1 MLLCFN
7 FIWSLVL
14 VVSYIISCVFSKH
27 FSNLLNFISILLMFI
42 SQLIHCG
49 SWHTWVGSTSSTIKT
64 AHHQI
69 AVIVILILMIYYVT
83 LPHLIIWVL
92 LVVAI
97 IPSLS
102 VLLLFFSTWIFSL
115 FRFWDIFGEFI
126 GSVSGGSFFHWLFG
140 LRRFPTV

>member
-14 VVSYIISCVFSKH
+14 VVSYIISCVFSEH

-42 SQLIHCG
+42 SQLIDCG
-49 SWHTWVGSTSSTIKT
+49 RWHTWVGSTSSTIKT

-69 AVIVILILMIYYVT
+69 AVIVILILMIYYSI
-83 LPHLIIWVL
+83 LPHLIIWGL
-92 LVVAI
+92 LVVAL
-97 IPSLS
+97 IPRFS
-102 VLLLFFSTWIFSL
+102 VLLLFFGTWIFSL